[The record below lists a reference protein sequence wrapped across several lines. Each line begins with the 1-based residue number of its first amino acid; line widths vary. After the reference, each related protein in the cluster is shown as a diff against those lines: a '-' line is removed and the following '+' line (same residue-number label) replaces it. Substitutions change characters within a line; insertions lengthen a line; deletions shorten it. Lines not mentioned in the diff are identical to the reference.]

1 MRKRRWAGLGSIGN
15 SNVRLDLVVY
25 ISRRQWGGVNEGGH
39 GVWNSEKKK
48 NRYFYCTRLFSPRYY
63 MAGTDTELESPTSL
77 RPFQCNLAPLPQPNQ
92 HSRRTKADASQE

>member
-48 NRYFYCTRLFSPRYY
+48 KIDISIVQGSSVLDITWLVLIQSSRVL
-63 MAGTDTELESPTSL
+63 
-77 RPFQCNLAPLPQPNQ
+77 LP
-92 HSRRTKADASQE
+92 